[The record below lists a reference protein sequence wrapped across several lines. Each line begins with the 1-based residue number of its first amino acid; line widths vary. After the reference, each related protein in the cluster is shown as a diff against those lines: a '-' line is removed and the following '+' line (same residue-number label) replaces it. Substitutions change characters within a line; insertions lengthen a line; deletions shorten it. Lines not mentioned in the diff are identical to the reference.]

1 MKSVNSCL
9 NDGTVIDL
17 LRDEYARIWKLCAKY
32 QAALENDSASERA
45 RVVHELCP
53 LVTIC
58 SLVEQEVFYP
68 EVRKV
73 DHELVLDLI
82 VAHDDIAGCIMELR
96 TLQPED
102 MDYDLE
108 VLRLIDIVHDHI
120 RLSERMM
127 LPLIERE
134 IPASRLQPLAVD
146 FVHRKRLLETFAT
159 GKSAPHVT
167 AAPGAPRLM
176 QPSITGHGEHR
187 AAA

>member
-1 MKSVNSCL
+1 MKSVHSCL
-9 NDGTVIDL
+9 NDGNVVDL
-17 LRDEYARIWKLCAKY
+17 LRDEYARIWALCGKY

-53 LVTIC
+53 LVSIC

-73 DHELVLDLI
+73 NQDLVLDLML
-82 VAHDDIAGCIMELR
+82 AHDDIAGCIMELR
-96 TLQPED
+96 TLEPED

-120 RLSERMM
+120 RLSERLM

-134 IPASRLQPLAVD
+134 IPAARLHPLAVD
-146 FVHRKRLLETFAT
+146 FVQRKRLLETLAV
-159 GKSAPHVT
+159 GKSAPDV
-167 AAPGAPRLM
+167 AVVPGAPRLM
-176 QPSITGHGEHR
+176 QPGAGEQR
-187 AAA
+187 VAA